1 MWPFNKQ
8 SKNEIRLTDEEKE
21 AVDREWK
28 MFMSA
33 APKEEGA
40 GEWYAPKEVV
50 DVLQRTMAS
59 QALLDLA
66 KRYLMET
73 EGSLADKAN
82 QSILFEKAAAAAVKA
97 VAIDSDPL
105 NLYKAGEIFEK
116 VNKIEEARTFFR
128 NFLALAPKLL
138 KEKDENYKWVV
149 QHAIDDIKS
158 KNIL

>member
-8 SKNEIRLTDEEKE
+8 SKNEIRLTDEERE
-21 AVDREWK
+21 AIDREWK

-50 DVLQRTMAS
+50 EVLQKTFAS
-59 QALLDLA
+59 QALVDLA

-73 EGSLADKAN
+73 EGSLSDKAN
-82 QSILFEKAAAAAVKA
+82 QPALFEKAASSALKA

-105 NLYKAGEIFEK
+105 NLYKAGCILEK
-116 VNKIEEARTFFR
+116 VNRIEEAKTFFR
-128 NFLALAPKLL
+128 NFLASAPKLL
-138 KEKDENYKWVV
+138 EEKDENYKWVV

-158 KNIL
+158 KRIL